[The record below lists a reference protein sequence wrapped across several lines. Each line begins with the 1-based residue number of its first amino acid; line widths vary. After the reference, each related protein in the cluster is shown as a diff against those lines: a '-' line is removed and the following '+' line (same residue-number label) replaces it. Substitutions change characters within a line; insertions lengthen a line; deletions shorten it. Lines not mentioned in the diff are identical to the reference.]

1 MKNQIYVYKLWDFW
15 NGYWTPDTES
25 NREKIDGSD
34 DKYYVEADS
43 YNELA
48 ARVPHSGNLVE
59 F

>member
-15 NGYWTPDTES
+15 NGYWITDTES
-25 NREKIDGSD
+25 NREKIDDSD
-34 DKYYVEADS
+34 DKYYVESDS

-48 ARVPHSGNLVE
+48 ARVPRSGNLVE